1 MQLSG
6 TELGILGFL
15 ALVLFGGALKLG
27 GKKKSPPPPPAP
39 PHLEF
44 DPKANFQENN
54 TDYTG
59 HT

>member
-27 GKKKSPPPPPAP
+27 GKKKSPPPPP
-39 PHLEF
+39 
-44 DPKANFQENN
+44 KANFQENN